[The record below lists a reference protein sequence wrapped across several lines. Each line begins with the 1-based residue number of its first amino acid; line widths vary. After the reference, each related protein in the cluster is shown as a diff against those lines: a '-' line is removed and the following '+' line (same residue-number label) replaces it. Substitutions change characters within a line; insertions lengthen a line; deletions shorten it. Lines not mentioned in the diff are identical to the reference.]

1 MTRLQSLLI
10 LPGILLG
17 LALAGAPARGG
28 FTLTTTVTGVSESGG
43 MIVNSSILAP
53 GSSFPIDSSTITVAN
68 GGYSFTDSAGTTV
81 YFLNDSQTF
90 GSMAVANEQVYVAN
104 TTMGAT
110 DAGVFTFT
118 VNISVTNNGDTKS
131 FSEGPDT
138 VTLDLTNANANYLV
152 AVGTLAPPSELIG
165 GVLVSSSM
173 PQAVSGQIDSA
184 NNGGVSA
191 VISSAVPEPSS
202 LVLLGVGGLLVIA
215 SRRHRLASLGSRI

>member
-1 MTRLQSLLI
+1 MTKLQSLLI
-10 LPGILLG
+10 LPGTLLG

-28 FTLTTTVTGVSESGG
+28 FTLTTSVTGVSESGG

-110 DAGVFTFT
+110 DTGVFTFR

-138 VTLDLTNANANYLV
+138 VTLDLMNANANYLV
-152 AVGTLAPPSELIG
+152 GVGTLSPSQRIG

-191 VISSAVPEPSS
+191 VISTAVPEPSS

-215 SRRHRLASLGSRI
+215 SRRDRLASLGSRI